1 MKFSRHPAP
10 TAATHLSIKLAI
22 VSDNNE
28 GWKPKLSS
36 GPCFCNDIGSFIYRA
51 HFITPKLNILNM
63 KLHHAHGVSE
73 NFWTL
78 EGLLVQEVISPS
90 AFTVSNT
97 TLILYLAAVAFLK
110 GIV

>member
-1 MKFSRHPAP
+1 
-10 TAATHLSIKLAI
+10 
-22 VSDNNE
+22 
-28 GWKPKLSS
+28 
-36 GPCFCNDIGSFIYRA
+36 
-51 HFITPKLNILNM
+51 M